1 AESAREGV
9 TCALPRPCVSCCC
22 REEDGGC
29 LESGEQQQQQELIK
43 ENRQTAAN
51 LRTQQDRK
59 GRTHSHTHAG
69 SMSRSSDSEDG
80 CFVAMDTE
88 DAGAT
93 SAEGHAGDQT
103 AAAETETTGNSNCAK
118 HPGKSCQRAMG
129 ELPEEVLEY
138 ILSFLSPYQEHK
150 TAALV
155 CKQWYRLIKGVAYQ
169 CYHGFLRAVQEGNIQ
184 WESRTY
190 PYPGTPI
197 TQRFSHS
204 ACYYDSNQSMYVFGG
219 CTQSS
224 CNAAFND
231 LWRLDLN
238 SKEWIR
244 PLASALKGAS
254 ALHTPGYHVSF
265 PR

>member
-1 AESAREGV
+1 MANSESDDDSFMAV
-9 TCALPRPCVSCCC
+9 
-22 REEDGGC
+22 
-29 LESGEQQQQQELIK
+29 
-43 ENRQTAAN
+43 
-51 LRTQQDRK
+51 
-59 GRTHSHTHAG
+59 
-69 SMSRSSDSEDG
+69 DSEDTVVEG
-80 CFVAMDTE
+80 TMDQE
-88 DAGAT
+88 DGVCATRPEEEEEKEEEEKEEGARPHR
-93 SAEGHAGDQT
+93 SMQ
-103 AAAETETTGNSNCAK
+103 
-118 HPGKSCQRAMG
+118 

-155 CKQWYRLIKGVAYQ
+155 CKQWYRLIKGVAHQ
-169 CYHGFLRAVQEGNIQ
+169 CYHGFIKSVQEGNIQ

-204 ACYYDSNQSMYVFGG
+204 ACYYDANQSMYVFGG

-244 PLASALKGAS
+244 PLASGEGHGLGSCSSCPRRAS
-254 ALHTPGYHVSF
+254 
-265 PR
+265 RE